1 MTDLFLKAI
10 NMSLTAVFLILAVIL
25 LRLIFKKAPKWISC
39 LLWAIVAIRLLVPF
53 TLETSYSVMPTA
65 EPVKTYAQTSEPYVE
80 SGVKV
85 IDTAANKIIRK
96 PENKKTEKATVKAA
110 PQISPAKT
118 SWKPVDLLSVIWISG
133 IAVMLIYALISYLRL
148 RKAVFAAVKI
158 SDRVWMCDEIDTPFI
173 LGIFNPRIYIPSGL
187 NGDARKYVLE
197 HEYAHL
203 ARFDH
208 LWKPLSFVVLAV
220 HWFNPLCWVSYILF
234 GRDVELACD
243 EKAVEDMSKEDKVG
257 YTKTL
262 VNLSC
267 PRKLISACP
276 LAYAEIG
283 VKKRVKSILNYKKPA
298 FWLIAMALISSIAL
312 SGCFLTNKPAKTSES
327 SLTEQ
332 ASETAGL
339 LAAKGEE
346 TFDYAALRAAKK
358 NPVPEDILKILSED
372 NKIECYGNYPGIE
385 NINKIVSL
393 DPGITRTL
401 INIGVVDKIVGVS
414 SASTQIYELKSDV
427 TVYNDSSA
435 IIRSLPDI
443 IFITDRTDYQLDVL
457 TLTSSGLCVIK
468 IPDYTSIRHVAE
480 DIRFIGAVIGETD
493 KAESMAQ
500 ETEKGFSDIKKVC
513 ETIKEDDKKNIVFIK
528 DQGVDL
534 SGSQCWEYETN
545 GFYQDIAD
553 LIGAEYHYPSKNTD
567 DGYWDYLVEDEFENY
582 MKNTDPDMV
591 FFKAFDLYNPIDK
604 ILDSN
609 TNLKNVKAIKNND
622 CYYLDNTPMSNDT
635 DHIWYGLYDST
646 IVYKTIYL
654 ILSKTYPEQ
663 YQELRNSY
671 PEPIRQLM

>member
-39 LLWAIVAIRLLVPF
+39 LLWAIVAVRLLVPF
-53 TLETSYSVMPTA
+53 TLETAYSVMPTA

-96 PENKKTEKATVKAA
+96 PEIKKTEKAA
-110 PQISPAKT
+110 PQISPAKQ
-118 SWKPVDLLSVIWISG
+118 SWKPVDLLSVIWLSG

-158 SDRVWMCDEIDTPFI
+158 SDRVWICDEIDTPFI

-208 LWKPLSFVVLAV
+208 LWKPLSFVVLAI
-220 HWFNPLCWVSYILF
+220 HWFNPMCWIAYILF

-243 EKAVEDMSKEDKVG
+243 EKAIEDMSKEDKVG

-312 SGCFLTNKPAKTSES
+312 SGCFLTNKPAKTSETS
-327 SLTEQ
+327 ENPLTEQ
-332 ASETAGL
+332 ASETAGSL
-339 LAAKGEE
+339 VAKGEE
-346 TFDYAALRAAKK
+346 PFDYAALRAAKK

-372 NKIECYGNYPGIE
+372 NKIECYGNYPGAE

-393 DPGITRTL
+393 DPGITSDL
-401 INIGVVDKIVGVS
+401 IAMGAGEKIIGIDEN
-414 SASTQIYELKSDV
+414 SASAYTPDSTI
-427 TVYNDSSA
+427 TVYYDA
-435 IIRSLPDI
+435 KTIIRSLPDI
-443 IFITDRTDYQLDVL
+443 ILVKDINSIDNTL

-468 IPDYTSIRHVAE
+468 IPEYTSLRHMAE
-480 DIRFIGAVIGETD
+480 DVRFVGALIGRSEQAEEMANQIEKDLSVFKKIGE
-493 KAESMAQ
+493 S
-500 ETEKGFSDIKKVC
+500 
-513 ETIKEDDKKNIVFIK
+513 IKEDDRKKLAIIK
-528 DQGVDL
+528 FS
-534 SGSQCWEYETN
+534 SGYDHIWFVEN
-545 GFYQDIAD
+545 GKIYQEIAE
-553 LIGAEYHYPSKNTD
+553 LIGAEYTCPSNSAD
-567 DGYWDYLVEDEFENY
+567 NESIEIEMSNDEFETY
-582 MKNTDPDMV
+582 MTDLDPDMV
-591 FFKAFDLYNPIDK
+591 FYEYFDVYDP
-604 ILDSN
+604 LDNAVRSN
-609 TNLKNVKAIKNND
+609 TNLKNVKAVKNND
-622 CYYLDNTPMSNDT
+622 CYYIDLRNGYEKTTNSL
-635 DHIWYGLYDST
+635 YGLEVGFYDSGAVFNA
-646 IVYKTIYL
+646 IRL
-654 ILSKTYPEQ
+654 ILKYTNPDQ
-663 YQELRNSY
+663 FQKLNSY
-671 PEPIRQLM
+671 Y